1 MKITEA
7 RQVLWLKNNPRP
19 LGELL
24 DEGYLTEERLKWAA
38 QWAYSPKLK
47 EAAQVLLYQ
56 QSPRATPQQVSLQ
69 AKPFELGI
77 SLEDAQKTHWPFNP
91 YKGEQMGSLVA
102 SKKLSLKDLGYAIET
117 AWEPKVKKA
126 AVALSLT
133 RLKQVITEPENS
145 DGKLIV
151 VSGGRSFANWKQLQ
165 LSYFQGFII
174 GVFFTVFIG
183 WGMISFFGQAKK
195 QSVANGSSFQDL
207 ISTSTGVIAL
217 VVVLFLF
224 IFSIWFFNF
233 IPRKIEE
240 KFEKQIENYRL
251 GEEGEER
258 ALQAILQVLDGN
270 WTLFQNINLPG
281 RNKADLDLVL
291 VGPPGVWALEVKNYR
306 GKYRNK
312 GDRWEYRRG
321 KVWKPLKS
329 SPSQQALNGAAR
341 LGNFFKADVINAF
354 VTPVVIWATEE
365 GTLEVEN
372 PQVAVWTYDR
382 LSDELGNIW
391 QKEKLSKDEQ
401 EKIVWKLTKLS
412 EEKKS

>member
-1 MKITEA
+1 MNITEA

-38 QWAYSPKLK
+38 QWAYNPKLK
-47 EAAQVLLYQ
+47 EAAQVLLDQ

-102 SKKLSLKDLGYAIET
+102 SKKLSLKDLGYAVES
-117 AWEPKVKKA
+117 AWDPKVKRA

-145 DGKLIV
+145 DGKLNV

-183 WGMISFFGQAKK
+183 WGIISFFGQAKK

-207 ISTSTGVIAL
+207 ISTPTGIIAL
-217 VVVLFLF
+217 VIVLLLF

-258 ALQAILQVLDGN
+258 VLQAILQVLDGN

-312 GDRWEYRRG
+312 GDHWEYRRG

-329 SPSQQALNGAAR
+329 RPSQQALNGAAR
-341 LGNFFKADVINAF
+341 LGNFFKADGINTF

-391 QKEKLSKDEQ
+391 QKEKLSKSEQ
-401 EKIVWKLTKLS
+401 EKIIWKLTKLNQ
-412 EEKKS
+412 EKKS